1 MKSGMAAEATCVSK
15 PLEIIPLVVTNVQD
29 YIASGQMR
37 AGEQL
42 IDVQQAAKPGT
53 ILVMLEPLFEGGLD
67 GLPPGSSCIVNA
79 YTSNHERLATEN
91 LGFFHRAGFH
101 VVDTVALV
109 HGMILRVQALLLP
122 IKTLVLGGH

>member
-1 MKSGMAAEATCVSK
+1 MAAEATCVAM

-42 IDVQQAAKPGT
+42 LDVPQVAKPGT
-53 ILVMLEPLFEGGLD
+53 LLVILEPLFEGGLD
-67 GLPPGSSCIVNA
+67 GMTPGSNCIVNA
-79 YTSNHERLATEN
+79 YTSNHERLANEN
-91 LGFFHRAGFH
+91 LGTFTALGLH

-109 HGMILRVQALLLP
+109 HAMILRVQALFLP
-122 IKTLVLGGH
+122 MKTLVLSGH